1 MYPNGHEVVYPVCM
15 CGSACLSVLDA
26 ACRAPPSSAHGR
38 GCCEHSV
45 TSPGGR
51 PSPGADHGG
60 QGWGLEEARGQAQSS
75 LQGHI
80 LQKNQPSSEWAS
92 GHGEHNSAL
101 GSSGSSGWVSLA
113 FNFPIYKMAIPLP
126 VLPSQE
132 TNNELTHES
141 TDAVS
146 DSAVTEPSP
155 GWGTRSP
162 WLLSAHLDTGDQVKG
177 GSRRGWKRCAG
188 KLWGHIP
195 KWGGIEKSSVGL
207 KLKNSQGRKGW
218 PGKKGGSWGRGGNSG
233 GREGWERG

>member
-1 MYPNGHEVVYPVCM
+1 MANRHCRATGTHSPNAKNQSTPAMYPNGHEVVYPVCM

-101 GSSGSSGWVSLA
+101 GSSGSSGCAALGAGDRRDRRLIRTLA
-113 FNFPIYKMAIPLP
+113 
-126 VLPSQE
+126 
-132 TNNELTHES
+132 TELT
-141 TDAVS
+141 VS
-146 DSAVTEPSP
+146 S
-155 GWGTRSP
+155 
-162 WLLSAHLDTGDQVKG
+162 
-177 GSRRGWKRCAG
+177 
-188 KLWGHIP
+188 
-195 KWGGIEKSSVGL
+195 
-207 KLKNSQGRKGW
+207 
-218 PGKKGGSWGRGGNSG
+218 
-233 GREGWERG
+233 

>member
-1 MYPNGHEVVYPVCM
+1 MQSMISKQCGLQGPTGENPEVASTLKITVQRLTPFHKKMSLCFSMPLLVTAMYNNVRHSRCHANTWCSKQALQGHWHTQPKRKNQSTPAMYPNGHEVVYPVCM

-45 TSPGGR
+45 TSPGGQ

-101 GSSGSSGWVSLA
+101 GSSGSSG
-113 FNFPIYKMAIPLP
+113 
-126 VLPSQE
+126 
-132 TNNELTHES
+132 
-141 TDAVS
+141 
-146 DSAVTEPSP
+146 
-155 GWGTRSP
+155 
-162 WLLSAHLDTGDQVKG
+162 
-177 GSRRGWKRCAG
+177 
-188 KLWGHIP
+188 
-195 KWGGIEKSSVGL
+195 
-207 KLKNSQGRKGW
+207 
-218 PGKKGGSWGRGGNSG
+218 
-233 GREGWERG
+233 